1 MVAGHGPRDSGR
13 HSHRSHE
20 PDPNHDQLR
29 QEQPGHKRQDI
40 HAKHDH
46 GGETN
51 LGVTKAAWAEY
62 MGRPIADGEMKA
74 LTPDIVKPFYKIRY
88 WDKCKCDSLP
98 TGVDYMVFDLAV
110 NGGVGRGAKMLQT
123 VVGVNADGAI
133 GPATLAALAALKD
146 FLASVHPDD
155 QVAIKTSVDEALDQH
170 RHLSI
175 DFRIRRPDGSA

>member
-1 MVAGHGPRDSGR
+1 MIENWEKTFAEVLKSEGGYVN
-13 HSHRSHE
+13 
-20 PDPNHDQLR
+20 DP
-29 QEQPGHKRQDI
+29 
-40 HAKHDH
+40 HDH

-51 LGVTKAAWAEY
+51 LGVTKAAWSEY

-74 LTPDIVKPFYKIRY
+74 LTPGIVKPFYKIRY

-146 FLASVHPDD
+146 DPKVLIGKMSQYKESFYKAIVAAKPDQEKFLKGWLNRIQSVQKIAEQMATAVPS
-155 QVAIKTSVDEALDQH
+155 Q
-170 RHLSI
+170 
-175 DFRIRRPDGSA
+175 

>member
-1 MVAGHGPRDSGR
+1 MVENWEKSFAEVLKSEGGYVN
-13 HSHRSHE
+13 
-20 PDPNHDQLR
+20 DP
-29 QEQPGHKRQDI
+29 
-40 HAKHDH
+40 HDH

-88 WDKCKCDSLP
+88 WDKCKCDSLSA
-98 TGVDYMVFDLAV
+98 GVDYMVFDLAV

-146 FLASVHPDD
+146 DPKVLIGKMSQYKESFYKAIVAAKPDQAKFLKGWLNRIQSV
-155 QVAIKTSVDEALDQH
+155 QKTAEQMATAVPSQ
-170 RHLSI
+170 
-175 DFRIRRPDGSA
+175 

>member
-1 MVAGHGPRDSGR
+1 MINNWEKSFAEVLKSEGGYVND
-13 HSHRSHE
+13 
-20 PDPNHDQLR
+20 L
-29 QEQPGHKRQDI
+29 
-40 HAKHDH
+40 HDH

-146 FLASVHPDD
+146 DPKVLIGKMSQYKESFYKAIVAAKPDQEKFLKGWLNRIQSV
-155 QVAIKTSVDEALDQH
+155 QKTAEQMATAVPSQ
-170 RHLSI
+170 
-175 DFRIRRPDGSA
+175 

>member
-1 MVAGHGPRDSGR
+1 MINNWEKSFAEVLKSEGGYVN
-13 HSHRSHE
+13 
-20 PDPNHDQLR
+20 DP
-29 QEQPGHKRQDI
+29 
-40 HAKHDH
+40 HDH

-62 MGRPIADGEMKA
+62 MGRPIADGEMRA

-123 VVGVNADGAI
+123 VVGVNANGAI

-146 FLASVHPDD
+146 DPKVLIGKMSQYKESFYKAIVAAKPDQEKFLKGWLNRIQSV
-155 QVAIKTSVDEALDQH
+155 QKTAEQMATAVPSQ
-170 RHLSI
+170 
-175 DFRIRRPDGSA
+175 

>member
-1 MVAGHGPRDSGR
+1 MIENWEKAFAEVLKSEGGYVN
-13 HSHRSHE
+13 
-20 PDPNHDQLR
+20 DP
-29 QEQPGHKRQDI
+29 
-40 HAKHDH
+40 HDH

-51 LGVTKAAWAEY
+51 LGVTKAAWSEY

-74 LTPDIVKPFYKIRY
+74 LTPGIVKPFYKIRY

-133 GPATLAALAALKD
+133 GPATLAALAAMKDEPKVLIGKMSQYKESFYKAIVAAKPDQEKFLKGW
-146 FLASVHPDD
+146 LNRIQSV
-155 QVAIKTSVDEALDQH
+155 QKTAEQMATAVPSQ
-170 RHLSI
+170 
-175 DFRIRRPDGSA
+175 

>member
-1 MVAGHGPRDSGR
+1 MINNWEKSFAEVLKSEGGYVN
-13 HSHRSHE
+13 
-20 PDPNHDQLR
+20 DP
-29 QEQPGHKRQDI
+29 
-40 HAKHDH
+40 HDH

-62 MGRPIADGEMKA
+62 MGRPIADGEMRA

-146 FLASVHPDD
+146 DPKVPIGKMSQYKESFYKAIVAAKPDQEKFLKGWLNRIQSV
-155 QVAIKTSVDEALDQH
+155 QKTAEQMATAVPSQ
-170 RHLSI
+170 
-175 DFRIRRPDGSA
+175 

>member
-1 MVAGHGPRDSGR
+1 MINNWEKSFAEVLKSEGGYVN
-13 HSHRSHE
+13 
-20 PDPNHDQLR
+20 DP
-29 QEQPGHKRQDI
+29 
-40 HAKHDH
+40 HDH

-62 MGRPIADGEMKA
+62 MGRPIADGEMRA

-146 FLASVHPDD
+146 DPKVLIGKMSQYKESFYKAIVAAKPDQEKFLKGWLNRIQSV
-155 QVAIKTSVDEALDQH
+155 QKTAEQMATAVPSQ
-170 RHLSI
+170 
-175 DFRIRRPDGSA
+175 

>member
-1 MVAGHGPRDSGR
+1 MVENWEKSFAEVLKSEGGYVN
-13 HSHRSHE
+13 
-20 PDPNHDQLR
+20 DP
-29 QEQPGHKRQDI
+29 
-40 HAKHDH
+40 HDH

-88 WDKCKCDSLP
+88 WDKCKCDFLP
-98 TGVDYMVFDLAV
+98 AGVDYMVFDLAV

-146 FLASVHPDD
+146 DPKVLIGKMSQYKESFYKAIVAAKPDQEKFLKGWLNRIQSVQKIAEQMATAVPS
-155 QVAIKTSVDEALDQH
+155 Q
-170 RHLSI
+170 
-175 DFRIRRPDGSA
+175 

>member
-1 MVAGHGPRDSGR
+1 MINNWEKSFTEVLKSEGGYVN
-13 HSHRSHE
+13 
-20 PDPNHDQLR
+20 DP
-29 QEQPGHKRQDI
+29 
-40 HAKHDH
+40 HDH

-98 TGVDYMVFDLAV
+98 SGVDYVVFDLAV

-146 FLASVHPDD
+146 DPKVLIGKMSQYKESFYKAIVASKPDQEKFLKGWLNRIQSV
-155 QVAIKTSVDEALDQH
+155 QKTAEQMATAVPSQ
-170 RHLSI
+170 
-175 DFRIRRPDGSA
+175 